1 MNPDQHMEQF
11 CLSDPSLTGTRAR
24 GGGGKAPPALPS
36 HTDSLVGQHR
46 LLPLPEGSFTLEH
59 IYPTYTR
66 LSFTTKPDGN
76 APQSSHYKHYRN
88 ESISNINMVV
98 CMAGKVN
105 NKPKLVV
112 LQTLILCSN
121 SSLSYLYF
129 YIFNNRPIKTFVS
142 NSELLYSQCTH
153 ITNTALLISAKRN
166 IDFVK
171 FPQFSIEV

>member
-1 MNPDQHMEQF
+1 MIEYCGFQSTCRLAFSMNPDQHMEQF

-98 CMAGKVN
+98 CM
-105 NKPKLVV
+105 
-112 LQTLILCSN
+112 
-121 SSLSYLYF
+121 
-129 YIFNNRPIKTFVS
+129 
-142 NSELLYSQCTH
+142 
-153 ITNTALLISAKRN
+153 
-166 IDFVK
+166 
-171 FPQFSIEV
+171 